1 MKFKIKT
8 NLWSGIIMG
17 LFSIAMLIAMPGQ
30 VRLPMFD
37 SGAPSPR
44 IIPGTCL
51 AGTLVCSAALIIQ
64 SLVFKKEKIFEFDWK
79 KEKPCI
85 VFILLLCAYVALT
98 INIGFIPA
106 VVIIFPIILFYCG
119 ERKPFIYLF
128 TVAAGVGIF
137 FLFKYVFHVSLPG
150 IPGLGAEFM
159 GDLQQIVLAL
169 QNVFTL
175 GNLAIIFGGLILG
188 MIVGCIPGLSVT
200 LGIILLLPLTYSFSS
215 PDTAIISLLAVY
227 VGGMYGGSISAIT
240 LNTPGTNSAIATTF
254 DGYPLAKKGKV
265 KKALDTSLFASTFGG
280 LFSAL
285 LLLVCASFITKLV
298 SKFASVEYFSMAI
311 LGISL
316 IAGVSGDS
324 LPKGIMS
331 GLLGILMAAIGAD
344 AVTGVMRFT
353 FGIDSLRYG
362 IDMLPA
368 MIALIALTQVV
379 QKLRDF
385 VLAAGKLDDVT
396 KIDTEGLTLREAKSI
411 IPACTRSS
419 AIASILGAMPGV
431 GGGVAQFM
439 CYNECRRASKR
450 PQDFGKGS
458 LEGIAA
464 AEASNNAVVGS
475 AMIPLLTLGIPGDGV
490 TALLLGAFILHG
502 IQPGPNMFTKQGVI
516 AYSIILGCLIAN
528 IFLYPIG
535 LALTRAVAKIIQVRY
550 TYLAP
555 IIIIFCF
562 AGAFAATGNTKEL
575 VLTAA
580 ILVFS
585 YLLTLLDISS
595 TPLMLGMILADIME
609 MNFVTS
615 MMSYDKDYLIFFK
628 RPISCCILILTV
640 VLVISMIRINK
651 KVEALNQEQME
662 AMKKGQ
668 EESRAE
674 A

>member
-1 MKFKIKT
+1 
-8 NLWSGIIMG
+8 MG
-17 LFSIAMLIAMPGQ
+17 DIQM
-30 VRLPMFD
+30 
-37 SGAPSPR
+37 
-44 IIPGTCL
+44 
-51 AGTLVCSAALIIQ
+51 IIQ
-64 SLVFKKEKIFEFDWK
+64 AIGMVFS
-79 KEKPCI
+79 
-85 VFILLLCAYVALT
+85 
-98 INIGFIPA
+98 
-106 VVIIFPIILFYCG
+106 PI
-119 ERKPFIYLF
+119 
-128 TVAAGVGIF
+128 
-137 FLFKYVFHVSLPG
+137 
-150 IPGLGAEFM
+150 
-159 GDLQQIVLAL
+159 
-169 QNVFTL
+169 
-175 GNLAIIFGGLILG
+175 NLAMIFGGLVLG

-200 LGIILLLPLTYSFSS
+200 LGIILLLPLTYSFKS
-215 PDTAIISLLAVY
+215 PDTAIIALLAVY

-254 DGYPLAKKGKV
+254 DGYPLAKQGKV

-298 SKFASVEYFSMAI
+298 ANFASVEYFSMAI

-324 LPKGIMS
+324 LPKGALS
-331 GLLGILMAAIGAD
+331 GLLGILMASIGAD
-344 AVTGVMRFT
+344 AITGVVRFS
-353 FGIDSLRYG
+353 FGLDTLKFG

-385 VLAAGKLDDVT
+385 VVSHGKLDDAN
-396 KIDTEGLTLREAKSI
+396 KIDNEGLTGKEMRSI
-411 IPACTRSS
+411 LPACTRSS

-439 CYNECRRASKR
+439 CYNECRRASKH
-450 PQDFGKGS
+450 PEKFGKGS

-464 AEASNNAVVGS
+464 AESSNNAVVGS

-502 IQPGPNMFTKQGVI
+502 IQPGPTMFTKQGVI
-516 AYSIILGCLIAN
+516 AYSIILGCLVAN
-528 IFLYPIG
+528 LFLYPIG
-535 LALTRAVAKIIQVRY
+535 MLLTRAVAKIIQVRY

-555 IIIIFCF
+555 VIIMFCF

-575 VLTAA
+575 VLVAA

-585 YLLTLLDISS
+585 YVLVVLDISS

-628 RPISCCILILTV
+628 RPISCVILILTV
-640 VLVISMIRINK
+640 ILVISMLRINK
-651 KVEALNQEQME
+651 KVEALNKAQLEEM
-662 AMKKGQ
+662 MKEHEETGKPAEEPREKGTDWAGL
-668 EESRAE
+668 EKLDEAE
-674 A
+674 ASEEDPAGKDAKPKS

>member
-1 MKFKIKT
+1 
-8 NLWSGIIMG
+8 
-17 LFSIAMLIAMPGQ
+17 
-30 VRLPMFD
+30 
-37 SGAPSPR
+37 
-44 IIPGTCL
+44 
-51 AGTLVCSAALIIQ
+51 
-64 SLVFKKEKIFEFDWK
+64 
-79 KEKPCI
+79 
-85 VFILLLCAYVALT
+85 
-98 INIGFIPA
+98 
-106 VVIIFPIILFYCG
+106 
-119 ERKPFIYLF
+119 
-128 TVAAGVGIF
+128 
-137 FLFKYVFHVSLPG
+137 
-150 IPGLGAEFM
+150 M
-159 GDLQQIVLAL
+159 GDLAQILLAL
-169 QNVFTL
+169 QQVFTITNMAVIL
-175 GNLAIIFGGLILG
+175 GGLILG

-200 LGIILLLPLTYSFSS
+200 LGIILLLPLTYSFPS

-280 LFSAL
+280 LFSAIL
-285 LLLVCASFITKLV
+285 LLLCASLITKMV

-316 IAGVSGDS
+316 IAGVSGDN
-324 LPKGIMS
+324 LAKGIIS

-353 FGIDSLRYG
+353 FGLDSLRYG

-385 VLAAGKLDDVT
+385 ILAEGKLDDVT
-396 KIDTEGLTLREAKSI
+396 KIDHEGMTRKEARQI
-411 IPACTRSS
+411 LPACFRSS

-502 IQPGPNMFTKQGVI
+502 IQPGPAMFTKQGVI
-516 AYSIILGCLIAN
+516 AYSIIIGCMVAN
-528 IFLYPIG
+528 LFLYPIG
-535 LALTRAVAKIIQVRY
+535 KILTRVVAKIVQVRY

-555 IIIIFCF
+555 VIIMFCF
-562 AGAFAATGNTKEL
+562 AGAFAATGNVKEM

-580 ILVFS
+580 VLIFS
-585 YLLTLLDISS
+585 YLLVLLDISS
-595 TPLMLGMILADIME
+595 TPMMLGMILADIME

-628 RPISCCILILTV
+628 RPISCAILVLTV
-640 VLVISMIRINK
+640 VLVVSMIRINK
-651 KVEALNQEQME
+651 KVESLNQVQME
-662 AMKKGQ
+662 EMRKEQ
-668 EESRAE
+668 ENEEDARA
-674 A
+674 

>member
-1 MKFKIKT
+1 
-8 NLWSGIIMG
+8 MG
-17 LFSIAMLIAMPGQ
+17 DFQQ
-30 VRLPMFD
+30 V
-37 SGAPSPR
+37 
-44 IIPGTCL
+44 IL
-51 AGTLVCSAALIIQ
+51 AVTQV
-64 SLVFKKEKIFEFDWK
+64 
-79 KEKPCI
+79 
-85 VFILLLCAYVALT
+85 
-98 INIGFIPA
+98 
-106 VVIIFPIILFYCG
+106 
-119 ERKPFIYLF
+119 F
-128 TVAAGVGIF
+128 TVV
-137 FLFKYVFHVSLPG
+137 
-150 IPGLGAEFM
+150 
-159 GDLQQIVLAL
+159 
-169 QNVFTL
+169 
-175 GNLAIIFGGLILG
+175 NLSVIFGGLVLG

-265 KKALDTSLFASTFGG
+265 KKALDTSLFASVFGG
-280 LFSAL
+280 LFSAI

-298 SKFASVEYFSMAI
+298 SRFASVEYFSMAI

-331 GLLGILMAAIGAD
+331 GLLGILMAAIGSD

-353 FGIDSLRYG
+353 FGIDALKYG

-385 VLAAGKLDDVT
+385 VLAEGQLDDVT
-396 KIDTEGLTLREAKSI
+396 KIDNQGITRREMLSI
-411 IPACTRSS
+411 LPACFRSS

-464 AEASNNAVVGS
+464 AESSNNAVVGS

-516 AYSIILGCLIAN
+516 AYSIILGCLVAN

-535 LALTRAVAKIIQVRY
+535 LFLTRAVAKIVQVRY

-555 IIIIFCF
+555 VIIIFCF

-580 ILVFS
+580 ILIFS
-585 YLLTLLDISS
+585 YLLVLLDISS

-615 MMSYDKDYLIFFK
+615 MMSYDRDLIFFK
-628 RPISCCILILTV
+628 RPISCVILILTV

-651 KVEALNQEQME
+651 KVEALNQAQME
-662 AMKKGQ
+662 EIKKEQ
-668 EESRAE
+668 ETIG
-674 A
+674 

>member
-1 MKFKIKT
+1 
-8 NLWSGIIMG
+8 
-17 LFSIAMLIAMPGQ
+17 
-30 VRLPMFD
+30 
-37 SGAPSPR
+37 
-44 IIPGTCL
+44 
-51 AGTLVCSAALIIQ
+51 
-64 SLVFKKEKIFEFDWK
+64 
-79 KEKPCI
+79 
-85 VFILLLCAYVALT
+85 
-98 INIGFIPA
+98 
-106 VVIIFPIILFYCG
+106 
-119 ERKPFIYLF
+119 
-128 TVAAGVGIF
+128 
-137 FLFKYVFHVSLPG
+137 
-150 IPGLGAEFM
+150 M
-159 GDLQQIVLAL
+159 GDLQMIL
-169 QNVFTL
+169 QAVGMVFTPL
-175 GNLAIIFGGLILG
+175 NIAMIFGGLVLG
-188 MIVGCIPGLSVT
+188 MVVGCIPGLSVT
-200 LGIILLLPLTYSFSS
+200 LGIILLLPLTYSFPSA
-215 PDTAIISLLAVY
+215 DTAIIALLAVY

-254 DGYPLAKKGKV
+254 DGYPLAKQGKV

-280 LFSAL
+280 LMSAI

-298 SKFASVEYFSMAI
+298 SSFASVEYFSMAI

-324 LPKGIMS
+324 LPKGVLS
-331 GLLGILMAAIGAD
+331 GLLGIFMASIGMDAI
-344 AVTGVMRFT
+344 TGVTRFS
-353 FGIDSLRYG
+353 FGMDTLKFG

-385 VLAAGKLDDVT
+385 VISHGKLDDAN
-396 KIDTEGLTLREAKSI
+396 KIDNEGLTPKEMKSI
-411 IPACTRSS
+411 LPACTRSS
-419 AIASILGAMPGV
+419 VIASILGAMPGV

-439 CYNECRRASKR
+439 CYNECRRASKH
-450 PQDFGKGS
+450 PEMFGKGS

-502 IQPGPNMFTKQGVI
+502 IQPGPTMFTKQGVI

-528 IFLYPIG
+528 LFLYPIG
-535 LALTRAVAKIIQVRY
+535 LLLTRAVAKIIQVRY

-555 IIIIFCF
+555 VIIMFCF

-575 VLTAA
+575 ILVAA

-585 YLLTLLDISS
+585 YVLVVLDISS

-628 RPISCCILILTV
+628 RPISCVILIITV
-640 VLVISMIRINK
+640 ILVVSMLRINK
-651 KVEALNQEQME
+651 KVEAMNQAQLAEMMKEHEEVGKPAEEPREHGTDWAGLEKPDSPEKTREAEQVSDRINTP
-662 AMKKGQ
+662 K
-668 EESRAE
+668 S
-674 A
+674 

>member
-1 MKFKIKT
+1 
-8 NLWSGIIMG
+8 MG
-17 LFSIAMLIAMPGQ
+17 DMQM
-30 VRLPMFD
+30 
-37 SGAPSPR
+37 
-44 IIPGTCL
+44 
-51 AGTLVCSAALIIQ
+51 IIQ
-64 SLVFKKEKIFEFDWK
+64 AVGMVFS
-79 KEKPCI
+79 
-85 VFILLLCAYVALT
+85 
-98 INIGFIPA
+98 
-106 VVIIFPIILFYCG
+106 PI
-119 ERKPFIYLF
+119 
-128 TVAAGVGIF
+128 
-137 FLFKYVFHVSLPG
+137 
-150 IPGLGAEFM
+150 
-159 GDLQQIVLAL
+159 
-169 QNVFTL
+169 
-175 GNLAIIFGGLILG
+175 NLAMIFGGLILG

-200 LGIILLLPLTYSFSS
+200 LGIILLLPLTYSFKS
-215 PDTAIISLLAVY
+215 PDTAIIALLAVY

-254 DGYPLAKKGKV
+254 DGYPLAKQGKV

-280 LFSAL
+280 LLSAL

-298 SKFASVEYFSMAI
+298 ANFASVEYFSMAI

-324 LPKGIMS
+324 LPKGVLS
-331 GLLGILMAAIGAD
+331 GLLGILMASIGTDAI
-344 AVTGVMRFT
+344 TGVTRFS
-353 FGIDSLRYG
+353 FGLDTLKFG

-385 VLAAGKLDDVT
+385 VISHGKLDDAN
-396 KIDTEGLTLREAKSI
+396 KIDNEGLTVKEMRSI

-439 CYNECRRASKR
+439 CYNECRRASKH
-450 PQDFGKGS
+450 PEKFGKGS

-464 AEASNNAVVGS
+464 AESSNNAVVGS

-502 IQPGPNMFTKQGVI
+502 IQPGPTMFTKQGVI
-516 AYSIILGCLIAN
+516 AYSIILGCLVAN
-528 IFLYPIG
+528 LFLYPIG
-535 LALTRAVAKIIQVRY
+535 LLLTRAVAKIIQVRY

-555 IIIIFCF
+555 IIIMFCF

-575 VLTAA
+575 ILVAA

-585 YLLTLLDISS
+585 YVLVVLDISS

-628 RPISCCILILTV
+628 RPISCVILILTV
-640 VLVISMIRINK
+640 ILVISMLRINK
-651 KVEALNQEQME
+651 KVEALNKAQLEEMMKEHEETGKPAEEPREKATDWAGLEKLDE
-662 AMKKGQ
+662 AESS
-668 EESRAE
+668 EENAARKDAKPKS
-674 A
+674 

>member
-1 MKFKIKT
+1 
-8 NLWSGIIMG
+8 
-17 LFSIAMLIAMPGQ
+17 
-30 VRLPMFD
+30 
-37 SGAPSPR
+37 
-44 IIPGTCL
+44 
-51 AGTLVCSAALIIQ
+51 
-64 SLVFKKEKIFEFDWK
+64 
-79 KEKPCI
+79 
-85 VFILLLCAYVALT
+85 
-98 INIGFIPA
+98 
-106 VVIIFPIILFYCG
+106 
-119 ERKPFIYLF
+119 
-128 TVAAGVGIF
+128 
-137 FLFKYVFHVSLPG
+137 
-150 IPGLGAEFM
+150 M
-159 GDLQQIVLAL
+159 GDLQMIL
-169 QNVFTL
+169 QAVGMVFTPL
-175 GNLAIIFGGLILG
+175 NIAMIFGGLVLG
-188 MIVGCIPGLSVT
+188 MVVGCIPGLSVT
-200 LGIILLLPLTYSFSS
+200 LGIILLLPLTYSFPSA
-215 PDTAIISLLAVY
+215 DTAIIALLAVY

-254 DGYPLAKKGKV
+254 DGYPLAKQGKV

-280 LFSAL
+280 LMSAI

-298 SKFASVEYFSMAI
+298 SSFASVEYFSMAI

-324 LPKGIMS
+324 LPKGVLS
-331 GLLGILMAAIGAD
+331 GLLGIFMASIGMDAI
-344 AVTGVMRFT
+344 TGVTRFS
-353 FGIDSLRYG
+353 FGMDTLKFG

-385 VLAAGKLDDVT
+385 VISHGKLDDAN
-396 KIDTEGLTLREAKSI
+396 KIDNEGLTPKEMKAIL
-411 IPACTRSS
+411 PACTRSS
-419 AIASILGAMPGV
+419 VIASVLGAMPGV

-439 CYNECRRASKR
+439 CYNECRRASKH
-450 PQDFGKGS
+450 PEMFGKGS

-502 IQPGPNMFTKQGVI
+502 IQPGPTMFTKQGVI

-528 IFLYPIG
+528 LFLYPIG
-535 LALTRAVAKIIQVRY
+535 LLLTRAVAKIIQVRY

-555 IIIIFCF
+555 VIIMFCF

-575 VLTAA
+575 ILVAA

-585 YLLTLLDISS
+585 YVLVVLDISS

-628 RPISCCILILTV
+628 RPISCVILIITV
-640 VLVISMIRINK
+640 ILVISMLRINK
-651 KVEALNQEQME
+651 KVEAMNQAQLAEMMKEHEEVGKPAEEPREHGTDWAGLEKPDSPEKTREAEQVSDRINTP
-662 AMKKGQ
+662 K
-668 EESRAE
+668 S
-674 A
+674 

>member
-1 MKFKIKT
+1 MILQAVGMVFT
-8 NLWSGIIMG
+8 PLN
-17 LFSIAMLIAMPGQ
+17 IAM
-30 VRLPMFD
+30 
-37 SGAPSPR
+37 
-44 IIPGTCL
+44 
-51 AGTLVCSAALIIQ
+51 
-64 SLVFKKEKIFEFDWK
+64 
-79 KEKPCI
+79 
-85 VFILLLCAYVALT
+85 
-98 INIGFIPA
+98 
-106 VVIIFPIILFYCG
+106 
-119 ERKPFIYLF
+119 
-128 TVAAGVGIF
+128 
-137 FLFKYVFHVSLPG
+137 
-150 IPGLGAEFM
+150 
-159 GDLQQIVLAL
+159 
-169 QNVFTL
+169 
-175 GNLAIIFGGLILG
+175 IFGGLVLG
-188 MIVGCIPGLSVT
+188 MVVGCIPGLSVT
-200 LGIILLLPLTYSFSS
+200 LGIILLLPLTYSFPSA
-215 PDTAIISLLAVY
+215 DTAIIALLAVY

-254 DGYPLAKKGKV
+254 DGYPLAKQGKV

-280 LFSAL
+280 LMSAI

-298 SKFASVEYFSMAI
+298 SSFASVEYFSMAI

-324 LPKGIMS
+324 LPKGVLS
-331 GLLGILMAAIGAD
+331 GLLGIFMASIGMDAI
-344 AVTGVMRFT
+344 TGVTRFS
-353 FGIDSLRYG
+353 FGMDTLKFG

-385 VLAAGKLDDVT
+385 VISHGKLDDAN
-396 KIDTEGLTLREAKSI
+396 KIDNEGLTPKEMKAIL
-411 IPACTRSS
+411 PACTRSS
-419 AIASILGAMPGV
+419 VIASVLGAMPGV

-439 CYNECRRASKR
+439 CYNECRRASKH
-450 PQDFGKGS
+450 PEMFGKGS

-502 IQPGPNMFTKQGVI
+502 IQPGPTMFTKQGVI

-528 IFLYPIG
+528 LFLYPIG
-535 LALTRAVAKIIQVRY
+535 LLLTRAVAKIIQVRY

-555 IIIIFCF
+555 VIIMFCF

-575 VLTAA
+575 ILVAA

-585 YLLTLLDISS
+585 YVLVVLDISS

-628 RPISCCILILTV
+628 RPISCVILIITV
-640 VLVISMIRINK
+640 ILVVSMLRINK
-651 KVEALNQEQME
+651 KVEAMNQAQLAEMMKEHEEVGKPAEEPREHGTDWAGLEKPDSPEKTREAEQVSDRINTP
-662 AMKKGQ
+662 K
-668 EESRAE
+668 S
-674 A
+674 

>member
-1 MKFKIKT
+1 
-8 NLWSGIIMG
+8 MG
-17 LFSIAMLIAMPGQ
+17 DMQM
-30 VRLPMFD
+30 
-37 SGAPSPR
+37 
-44 IIPGTCL
+44 
-51 AGTLVCSAALIIQ
+51 IIQ
-64 SLVFKKEKIFEFDWK
+64 AIGMVFS
-79 KEKPCI
+79 
-85 VFILLLCAYVALT
+85 
-98 INIGFIPA
+98 
-106 VVIIFPIILFYCG
+106 PI
-119 ERKPFIYLF
+119 
-128 TVAAGVGIF
+128 
-137 FLFKYVFHVSLPG
+137 
-150 IPGLGAEFM
+150 
-159 GDLQQIVLAL
+159 
-169 QNVFTL
+169 
-175 GNLAIIFGGLILG
+175 NLAMIFGGLILG

-200 LGIILLLPLTYSFSS
+200 LGIILLLPLTYSFKS
-215 PDTAIISLLAVY
+215 PDTAIIALLAVY

-254 DGYPLAKKGKV
+254 DGYPLAKQGKV

-280 LFSAL
+280 LLSAL
-285 LLLVCASFITKLV
+285 LLLGCASIITKLV
-298 SKFASVEYFSMAI
+298 ANFASVEYFSMAI

-324 LPKGIMS
+324 LPKGVLS
-331 GLLGILMAAIGAD
+331 GLLGILMASIGTDAI
-344 AVTGVMRFT
+344 TGVTRFS
-353 FGIDSLRYG
+353 FGLDTLKFG

-385 VLAAGKLDDVT
+385 VISHGKLDDAN
-396 KIDTEGLTLREAKSI
+396 KIDNEGLTVKEMRSI

-439 CYNECRRASKR
+439 CYNECRRASKH
-450 PQDFGKGS
+450 PEKFGKGS

-464 AEASNNAVVGS
+464 AESSNNAVVGS

-502 IQPGPNMFTKQGVI
+502 IQPGPTMFTKQGVI
-516 AYSIILGCLIAN
+516 AYSIILGCLVAN
-528 IFLYPIG
+528 LFLYPIG
-535 LALTRAVAKIIQVRY
+535 LLLTRAVAKIIQVRY

-555 IIIIFCF
+555 VIIMFCF

-575 VLTAA
+575 ILVAA

-585 YLLTLLDISS
+585 YVLVVLDISS

-628 RPISCCILILTV
+628 RPISCVILILTV
-640 VLVISMIRINK
+640 ILVISMLRINK
-651 KVEALNQEQME
+651 KVEALNKAQLEEMMKEHEETGKPAEEPREKATDWAGLEKLDE
-662 AMKKGQ
+662 AESS
-668 EESRAE
+668 EENAARKDAKPKS
-674 A
+674 

>member
-1 MKFKIKT
+1 
-8 NLWSGIIMG
+8 
-17 LFSIAMLIAMPGQ
+17 
-30 VRLPMFD
+30 
-37 SGAPSPR
+37 
-44 IIPGTCL
+44 
-51 AGTLVCSAALIIQ
+51 
-64 SLVFKKEKIFEFDWK
+64 
-79 KEKPCI
+79 
-85 VFILLLCAYVALT
+85 
-98 INIGFIPA
+98 
-106 VVIIFPIILFYCG
+106 
-119 ERKPFIYLF
+119 
-128 TVAAGVGIF
+128 
-137 FLFKYVFHVSLPG
+137 
-150 IPGLGAEFM
+150 
-159 GDLQQIVLAL
+159 
-169 QNVFTL
+169 
-175 GNLAIIFGGLILG
+175 
-188 MIVGCIPGLSVT
+188 
-200 LGIILLLPLTYSFSS
+200 
-215 PDTAIISLLAVY
+215 
-227 VGGMYGGSISAIT
+227 
-240 LNTPGTNSAIATTF
+240 
-254 DGYPLAKKGKV
+254 
-265 KKALDTSLFASTFGG
+265 
-280 LFSAL
+280 
-285 LLLVCASFITKLV
+285 
-298 SKFASVEYFSMAI
+298 
-311 LGISL
+311 
-316 IAGVSGDS
+316 
-324 LPKGIMS
+324 
-331 GLLGILMAAIGAD
+331 MAAIGAD

-450 PQDFGKGS
+450 P
-458 LEGIAA
+458 A

>member
-1 MKFKIKT
+1 MILQAVGMVFT
-8 NLWSGIIMG
+8 PLN
-17 LFSIAMLIAMPGQ
+17 IAM
-30 VRLPMFD
+30 
-37 SGAPSPR
+37 
-44 IIPGTCL
+44 
-51 AGTLVCSAALIIQ
+51 
-64 SLVFKKEKIFEFDWK
+64 
-79 KEKPCI
+79 
-85 VFILLLCAYVALT
+85 
-98 INIGFIPA
+98 
-106 VVIIFPIILFYCG
+106 
-119 ERKPFIYLF
+119 
-128 TVAAGVGIF
+128 
-137 FLFKYVFHVSLPG
+137 
-150 IPGLGAEFM
+150 
-159 GDLQQIVLAL
+159 
-169 QNVFTL
+169 
-175 GNLAIIFGGLILG
+175 IFGGLVLG
-188 MIVGCIPGLSVT
+188 MVVGCIPGLSVT
-200 LGIILLLPLTYSFSS
+200 LGIILLLPLTYSFPSA
-215 PDTAIISLLAVY
+215 DTAIIALLAVY

-254 DGYPLAKKGKV
+254 DGYPLAKQGKV

-280 LFSAL
+280 LMSAI

-298 SKFASVEYFSMAI
+298 SSFASVEYFSMAI

-324 LPKGIMS
+324 LPKGVLS
-331 GLLGILMAAIGAD
+331 GLLGIFMASIGMDAI
-344 AVTGVMRFT
+344 TGVTRFS
-353 FGIDSLRYG
+353 FGMDTLKFG

-385 VLAAGKLDDVT
+385 VISHGKLDDAN
-396 KIDTEGLTLREAKSI
+396 KIDNEGLTPKEMKSI
-411 IPACTRSS
+411 LPACTRSTV
-419 AIASILGAMPGV
+419 IASILGAMPGV

-439 CYNECRRASKR
+439 CYNECRRASKH
-450 PQDFGKGS
+450 PEMFGKGS

-502 IQPGPNMFTKQGVI
+502 IQPGPTMFTKQGVI

-528 IFLYPIG
+528 LFLYPIG
-535 LALTRAVAKIIQVRY
+535 LLLTRAVAKIIQVRY

-555 IIIIFCF
+555 VIIMFCF

-575 VLTAA
+575 ILVAA

-585 YLLTLLDISS
+585 YVLVVLDISS

-628 RPISCCILILTV
+628 RPISCVILIITV
-640 VLVISMIRINK
+640 ILVISMLRINK
-651 KVEALNQEQME
+651 KVEAMNQAQLAEMMKEHEEVGKPAEEPREHGTDWAGLEKPDSPEKTREAEQVSDRINTP
-662 AMKKGQ
+662 K
-668 EESRAE
+668 S
-674 A
+674 